1 MCHTIVNDGG
11 LFLFHCVLVSTASSG
26 FHVAAYLLHF
36 VLDSDMLPA
45 SVLRTEV
52 FISCLAWFCLH
63 SVRSNCFLEVK
74 EGGWGVWLTRGYGL
88 SMA

>member
-36 VLDSDMLPA
+36 VLDSDIH
-45 SVLRTEV
+45 R
-52 FISCLAWFCLH
+52 
-63 SVRSNCFLEVK
+63 
-74 EGGWGVWLTRGYGL
+74 
-88 SMA
+88 